1 MPDKNDV
8 PLMYRAQF
16 EGRSQLHRIYKDSAL
31 QEIAIKENIPPEQY
45 SIRWVDQLLA
55 VQSDGEN
62 PRNRLFSTDAP
73 EETTQFQT
81 KNYTISWRFVTNGGK
96 DDGIIRPLIGAF
108 GLPFYPGSSM
118 KGAFKKACQQEEKA
132 GRLPQGI
139 GDRYCGK
146 SGKNS
151 EDDNSQ
157 PGILRFHGGYPVNQN
172 WQKNLVDIVHPQ
184 QDFQVK
190 ENAKHSAYAL
200 ISLYQPEMKFSIST
214 TKAEETNWQQIW
226 QIWENALG
234 YGIGCRVSSGYG
246 LSDKM
251 TLDVLYQAK
260 LHGEGAAAKLLNR
273 QKEFRP
279 NIFRAAIRGHA
290 LRIFGGLN
298 QSLAEDIVD
307 ELFGGIRSGQEKVGL
322 LGMAFQL
329 DNLEWDF
336 VNESDAYDVSGNL
349 IWQLSGKL
357 DNPEHLPCLKKLVE
371 KLNQF
376 AMLLGGFGK
385 SWRRAD
391 HRIFYPKY
399 TKHLIGCHWYW
410 LEEEKNLVHS
420 LDNVTQLIQETVNV
434 AKEWMEKRGFELRKP
449 PITAQSPT
457 LTSTV
462 SSNQNYPNKPQ
473 LKKPVPRPV
482 KKLNQKALES
492 EWREAW
498 HSHNVQVWGRIAKT
512 AEDSQIIPL
521 LHSSPQSVNRQPQK
535 GSHHNQPRQA
545 QNQSIPLALQRGI
558 QAGNQTSRP
567 SIYRSCL
574 TGRVKDEKKSSDP
587 TEIGRLWHRMYP
599 LKDGQYL
606 ELVTIFPKGCDEA
619 EPFIKWLGSSK
630 SGWKQLWTGN

>member
-31 QEIAIKENIPPEQY
+31 QEIARKENIPPQQY

-55 VQSDGEN
+55 VQSDREN
-62 PRNRLFSTDAP
+62 PLNRLFSTDAP

-118 KGAFKKACQQEEKA
+118 KGAFKKACQQEERA
-132 GRLPQGI
+132 GRLPQGT

-146 SGKNS
+146 SAKNS

-200 ISLYQPEMKFSIST
+200 ISLYQPEIKFSIST

-234 YGIGCRVSSGYG
+234 YGIGCRVNSGYG
-246 LSDKM
+246 LSDKI
-251 TLDVLYQAK
+251 TRDVLYQAK
-260 LHGEGAAAKLLNR
+260 LHGEGAAAKLLDG

-322 LGMAFQL
+322 LGMAFQP
-329 DNLEWDF
+329 DNLRWDF
-336 VNESDAYDVSGNL
+336 VNGSDAYDVTGNL
-349 IWQLSGKL
+349 IWQLSSKL
-357 DNPEHLPCLKKLVE
+357 DNTEHLPWLKKLVE

-410 LEEEKNLVHS
+410 LEEEKNSIHS
-420 LDNVTQLIQETVNV
+420 LDDASQLIQDTVN
-434 AKEWMEKRGFELRKP
+434 AAREWMVKRGYEFKKTSI
-449 PITAQSPT
+449 ITQSSTISPT
-457 LTSTV
+457 LSF
-462 SSNQNYPNKPQ
+462 NQNNPNKPQ
-473 LKKPVPRPV
+473 LKRP
-482 KKLNQKALES
+482 

-498 HSHNVQVWGRIAKT
+498 HSNNVQVWGRITKN

-521 LHSSPQSVNRQPQK
+521 LHSSQQSVNQQPQRS
-535 GSHHNQPRQA
+535 GHHNQPKKP
-545 QNQSIPLALQRGI
+545 QNQSLPLALQRGL
-558 QAGNQTSRP
+558 QLGNQASKP
-567 SIYRSCL
+567 SIYHTCV
-574 TGRVKDEKKSSDP
+574 TGNLGQ
-587 TEIGRLWHRMYP
+587 IGRLWHRMYP

-606 ELVTIFPKGCDEA
+606 ELVTIFPKGCNEA
-619 EPFIKWLGSSK
+619 ESLIQWLGSSK
-630 SGWKQLWTGN
+630 SGWKQLWKGN